1 MYKKILVALDMSD
14 MAKEVFSQALSLA
27 KQNQSEL
34 KLLHVIS
41 SEEDN
46 SPLPVPPDLITFYP
60 VVGNELTM
68 ETWQEQWE
76 TYINN
81 GLDLL
86 KQYTQ
91 EAIEA
96 GITSDYTQLQG
107 SPARLVCK
115 FAKDQ
120 GVDLIII
127 GRRGRS
133 GLSEILLGSVSNYV
147 IHHAPC
153 CVLVVQKGV
162 VQSSQS

>member
-1 MYKKILVALDMSD
+1 MYQKILVALDMSP
-14 MAKEVFSQALSLA
+14 MAKEVFAQALFLA
-27 KQNQSEL
+27 KQNQSQL

-76 TYINN
+76 TYITT

-86 KQYTQ
+86 QQYTQ
-91 EAIEA
+91 EAMEA
-96 GITSDYTQLQG
+96 GVKADYTQLQG
-107 SPARLVCK
+107 STGSILCK
-115 FAKDQ
+115 LAKDEQ
-120 GVDLIII
+120 VDLIVI
-127 GRRGRS
+127 GRRGRT

-147 IHHAPC
+147 LHHASC
-153 CVLVVQKGV
+153 CVLVVQKG
-162 VQSSQS
+162 